1 MAIPERSHVVTGGG
15 VVDVRQAH
23 YQESKER
30 IHRVLL
36 NRLNLDRLNRVGR
49 AQAEPEIRGLIMTLL
64 DSESS
69 NVPLSMSEREALI
82 TDVFHE
88 LFGLG
93 PLEALLAD
101 PSVSDILVNRAD
113 QIYVEREG
121 RLEASPFVFK
131 DDQHLLRII
140 ERIVSS
146 VGRRIDES
154 SPMVD
159 ARLAD
164 GSRVNAVIPPL
175 ALDGPV
181 LSIRRFRTDRLG
193 ARDLVDRQ
201 SLTQPMLE
209 FLRGAVGAR
218 LNVLVSGGT
227 GAGKTTFLNVLS
239 SFISDRERIVTI
251 EDAAELMLR
260 QRHVVR
266 LETRP
271 ANIEGKGQVAQ
282 RQLVINALRMRP
294 DRIVVGE
301 VRGEEAL
308 DMLQAM
314 NTGHDGSLTTI
325 HANSTRDALY
335 RLDTMVAMANLNIP
349 EKAIRQQVASAIQV
363 VAQLTRL
370 SDGRRRVTAISE
382 ITGMEQ
388 GVITM
393 QDIFL
398 FERTGLTAEGNVEG
412 HFRATGIRPKCAQQL
427 AQAGFQMAPEL
438 FEHRLVVK

>member
-1 MAIPERSHVVTGGG
+1 MALRAERPGAG
-15 VVDVRQAH
+15 VDVRQAH
-23 YQESKER
+23 YQDTKER
-30 IHRVLL
+30 VHRALL
-36 NRLNLDRLNRVGR
+36 NRLNLDRLTRVGR
-49 AQAEPEIRGLIMTLL
+49 AEAEPEIRSLIVSLL
-64 DSESS
+64 DTETRA
-69 NVPLSMSEREALI
+69 VPLSLFEREALI
-82 TDVFHE
+82 TDVLNE

-93 PLEALLAD
+93 PLETLLVD
-101 PSVSDILVNRAD
+101 PSISDILVNRFD
-113 QIYVEREG
+113 QVYVEREG
-121 RLEASPFVFK
+121 RLEPSPLVFK
-131 DDQHLLRII
+131 DNQHLLRII

-175 ALDGPV
+175 ALDGPL

-193 ARDLVDRQ
+193 ARDLVDR
-201 SLTQPMLE
+201 LTLTGPMME
-209 FLRGAVGAR
+209 FLSAAVAAR
-218 LNVLVSGGT
+218 LNIVVSGGT
-227 GAGKTTFLNVLS
+227 GAGKTTFLNALS
-239 SFISDRERIVTI
+239 SFISERERIVTI

-271 ANIEGKGQVAQ
+271 PNIEGKGAVQQ

-314 NTGHDGSLTTI
+314 NTGHEGSLTTI
-325 HANSTRDALY
+325 HANSPRDALY

-349 EKAIRQQVASAIQV
+349 EKAIRQQVASAIHLV
-363 VAQLTRL
+363 VQLSRF
-370 SDGRRRVTAISE
+370 SDGHRRVTAITE

-388 GVITM
+388 GVVTM

-398 FERTGLTAEGNVEG
+398 FERHGVTADGHVTGM
-412 HFRATGIRPKCAQQL
+412 FRATGIRPKCAQAL
-427 AQAGFQMAPEL
+427 STAGFLMAADM
-438 FEHRLVVK
+438 FDHRVAIA

>member
-1 MAIPERSHVVTGGG
+1 MSTKTERTNPG
-15 VVDVRQAH
+15 VDVRQAH
-23 YQESKER
+23 YQETKEK
-30 IHRVLL
+30 IHRALL
-36 NRLNLDRLNRVGR
+36 NRLNLDRLTRVGR
-49 AQAEPEIRGLIMTLL
+49 AQAEPEIRNLILSLL
-64 DSESS
+64 ETETRS
-69 NVPLSMSEREALI
+69 VPLSLFEREALI
-82 TDVFHE
+82 TDVLHE

-93 PLEALLAD
+93 PLESLLSD
-101 PSVSDILVNRAD
+101 PTISDILVNRFD
-113 QIYVEREG
+113 QVYVEREG
-121 RLEASPFVFK
+121 RLEPSPLVFK
-131 DDQHLLRII
+131 DNQHLLRII

-159 ARLAD
+159 ARLTD

-175 ALDGPV
+175 ALDGPL

-193 ARDLVDRQ
+193 ARDLVDRL
-201 SLTQPMLE
+201 SLTGPMME
-209 FLRGAVGAR
+209 FLSAAVAAR
-218 LNVLVSGGT
+218 LNIVVSGGT
-227 GAGKTTFLNVLS
+227 GAGKTTFLNALS
-239 SFISDRERIVTI
+239 SFISERERIVTI

-271 ANIEGKGQVAQ
+271 PNIEGKGAVHQ

-314 NTGHDGSLTTI
+314 NTGHEGSLTTI
-325 HANSTRDALY
+325 HANSPRDALY

-349 EKAIRQQVASAIQV
+349 EKAIRQQVASAIHLV
-363 VAQLTRL
+363 VQLSRF
-370 SDGRRRVTAISE
+370 SDGHRRVTAITE
-382 ITGMEQ
+382 VTGMEQ
-388 GVITM
+388 GVVTM

-398 FERTGLTAEGNVEG
+398 FERHGVTADGRVTGI
-412 HFRATGIRPKCAQQL
+412 FRATGIRPKCAQSL
-427 AQAGFQMAPEL
+427 ATAGYAMAAEM
-438 FEHRLVVK
+438 FDHRVAIA